1 MGPKKKKPADKKKG
15 PEDEYV
21 GPNIYLEV
29 KEKHPQ
35 DIATDLQQPIPRMN
49 TENEEFEKLEK
60 RIQNDIRRLNAD
72 NSRLKRKLG
81 ISEKDVGVEH
91 TTHETKQ
98 FNSVRERN
106 AAAEH
111 KDKLLQDYTEIN
123 DNLQFQQEDFC
134 KHPSPNP
141 LIRGVTEKNN

>member
-1 MGPKKKKPADKKKG
+1 MPPKKKKPEAKKKGG
-15 PEDEYV
+15 PEDEYQ

-60 RIQNDIRRLNAD
+60 RIQNDIRRFTAD
-72 NSRLKRKLG
+72 NARLKRKLG
-81 ISEKDVGVEH
+81 ISETHVTAEH

-98 FNSVRERN
+98 ANSVKERTT
-106 AAAEH
+106 AKEH
-111 KDKLLQDYTEIN
+111 KDKLLTEYTDIK
-123 DNLQFQQEDFC
+123 DSQVQ
-134 KHPSPNP
+134 
-141 LIRGVTEKNN
+141 